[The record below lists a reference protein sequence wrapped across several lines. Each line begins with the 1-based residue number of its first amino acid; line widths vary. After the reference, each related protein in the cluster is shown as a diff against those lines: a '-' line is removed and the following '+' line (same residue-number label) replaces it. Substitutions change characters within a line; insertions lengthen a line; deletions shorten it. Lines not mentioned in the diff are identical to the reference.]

1 MGKHS
6 RSGYEEA
13 AAQQQAASEPSLLNG
28 AKDQSDQPLRGEK
41 NPDAAK
47 LAVHNAAVGA
57 KKPKRRMS
65 TGLQTCA
72 RIERILGDL
81 DDKTYATVL
90 GWIKSLEP
98 RKTDASTTG

>member
-1 MGKHS
+1 MGKYS

-13 AAQQQAASEPSLLNG
+13 AAQQQAASKPSLLNQPV
-28 AKDQSDQPLRGEK
+28 DQNDLPSQNGTPQ
-41 NPDAAK
+41 A
-47 LAVHNAAVGA
+47 A

-90 GWIKSLEP
+90 GWIHTLEP
-98 RKTDASTTG
+98 RTKDASTTG